1 MWVGPPRCVKSQFC
15 TRTQESVS
23 FFEKSNFPHNFFLNI
38 VLRFDHHGR
47 ADGHVQCHA
56 LEVKLSWQDHVE
68 KKIRWRMATLSSAR
82 VRWSQICK
90 WCGRTDDPQCNK
102 MKKNKSK
109 IMDFK
114 TGRDA
119 ADPPLLLLRD
129 DDSPILSISLL
140 LLMLMM
146 RCMSMTH
153 SQMEI
158 LIKMARRGKEPWQ

>member
-23 FFEKSNFPHNFFLNI
+23 FFEESNFPHNFFLNI

-119 ADPPLLLLRD
+119 ADPLY
-129 DDSPILSISLL
+129 SSSV
-140 LLMLMM
+140 MM
-146 RCMSMTH
+146 IVQFWAFHCCSWCSWWDAWAWH
-153 SQMEI
+153 I
-158 LIKMARRGKEPWQ
+158 HKWKF

>member
-1 MWVGPPRCVKSQFC
+1 M
-15 TRTQESVS
+15 QESVGR
-23 FFEKSNFPHNFFLNI
+23 
-38 VLRFDHHGR
+38 RFASD
-47 ADGHVQCHA
+47 AD
-56 LEVKLSWQDHVE
+56 
-68 KKIRWRMATLSSAR
+68 
-82 VRWSQICK
+82 
-90 WCGRTDDPQCNK
+90 GRTDDPQCNK

>member
-1 MWVGPPRCVKSQFC
+1 MEDVDCKSPL
-15 TRTQESVS
+15 V
-23 FFEKSNFPHNFFLNI
+23 
-38 VLRFDHHGR
+38 
-47 ADGHVQCHA
+47 ADLQV
-56 LEVKLSWQDHVE
+56 
-68 KKIRWRMATLSSAR
+68 M
-82 VRWSQICK
+82 
-90 WCGRTDDPQCNK
+90 RTDDPQCNK